1 MVLPGVR
8 DDHIS
13 LESRQFHLI
22 VPEPQVL
29 EDAAGE
35 EYILTGALRLEP
47 VGFAAVGAADQITA
61 GPDLDGIPAV
71 RRR

>member
-13 LESRQFHLI
+13 LEGGQFHLV

-47 VGFAAVGAADQITA
+47 VGFAAVGAADQIAA